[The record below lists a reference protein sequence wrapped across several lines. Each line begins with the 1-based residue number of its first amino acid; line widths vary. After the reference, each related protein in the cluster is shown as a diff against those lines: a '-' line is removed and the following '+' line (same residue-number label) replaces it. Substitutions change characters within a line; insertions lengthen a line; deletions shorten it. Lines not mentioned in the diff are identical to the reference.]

1 MQSSSYQDLRT
12 NEEIC
17 MEKKNTKE
25 VPIEWMGSIPG
36 LGRIPEK
43 EIETHSSI
51 LTWKIPQREEPCG
64 L

>member
-25 VPIEWMGSIPG
+25 VPIERMGSIPG
-36 LGRIPEK
+36 LGKIPEK
-43 EIETHSSI
+43 EMETHSSI
-51 LTWKIPQREEPCG
+51 LTWKIPQTEEPCG

>member
-36 LGRIPEK
+36 LGKIPEK
-43 EIETHSSI
+43 EMETHSSI
-51 LTWKIPQREEPCG
+51 LTWKIPQTEEPCG